1 MVSTTGKTIHRKN
14 QLLFDVY
21 FFANT
26 MGNLL
31 SYNDFEKLFFSPA
44 TILVEI
50 FSLRLTVGS
59 MVDLFDFIVPLFIHF

>member
-1 MVSTTGKTIHRKN
+1 
-14 QLLFDVY
+14 
-21 FFANT
+21 

-50 FSLRLTVGS
+50 FSLCLAIDGN
-59 MVDLFDFIVPLFIHF
+59 D